1 MTSTTPSSTLVDDQ
15 SHYLKIDKTANVQMF
30 KKGVPLGTPQ
40 YTYTAS
46 ENRAYQAARA
56 GLNIDLAYGNK

>member
-1 MTSTTPSSTLVDDQ
+1 MTSTTPSSTLIDDH
-15 SHYLKIDKTANVQMF
+15 SHYLKIDKSASVHMF

-40 YTYTAS
+40 YTYTAT
-46 ENRAYQAARA
+46 EDRAYQAARA